1 MKNLVIITIFTA
13 LLLSACEMF
22 EKPKPPEPQIL
33 HGIVVAQLQDTVNMA
48 LAAYC
53 VTDTLQRTINY
64 TENINY
70 ALDTPAAYNILD
82 SILKSKPYV
91 DKNYSLI
98 TIHTTVETRNLKLA
112 NLTHSI
118 VVDWDT
124 TCQYFKLEQKTTP
137 AIPPAFYI
145 NVPANKEQ
153 QYIDSLEAHP
163 WFFKKAD
170 FVYQ

>member
-1 MKNLVIITIFTA
+1 MKKLLAITILAT

-33 HGIVVAQLQDTVNMA
+33 YGTIVAQLQDSVDMT
-48 LAAYC
+48 LAAYY
-53 VTDTLQRTINY
+53 VSDTLQRTILY

-91 DKNYSLI
+91 DQNYSLI
-98 TIHTTVETRNLKLA
+98 TISTTVETRNLKFV
-112 NLTHSI
+112 NLLHSKI
-118 VVDWDT
+118 EDWDT
-124 TCQYFKLEQKTTP
+124 TRQNFELIQKTSS
-137 AIPPAFYI
+137 AMPPKFFI
-145 NVPANKEQ
+145 DVPATKEQ
-153 QYIDSLEAHP
+153 QYIDSIKAHP
-163 WFFKKAD
+163 WFFKTAD